1 MPYNLR
7 TMIVYCC
14 SDLIFATK
22 ISSTCDVLNVS
33 SRPARNLDMLDA
45 RLDRVDDGKDHDAV
59 TCVMVD
65 LELGD
70 FAFELIKQSVAH
82 DSKPRVIAFGPHVM
96 TGALAGAER
105 VGADAVMARGAFT
118 AQLPE
123 LVTQYG

>member
-1 MPYNLR
+1 
-7 TMIVYCC
+7 MIVYCC

-22 ISSTCDVLNVS
+22 VSSTCEVMNVS
-33 SRPARNLDMLDA
+33 ARPARNLDMLDA

-70 FAFELIKQSVAH
+70 FAFELIKRAADH
-82 DSKPRVIAFGPHVM
+82 ESKPRVIAFGPHVM

-123 LVTQYG
+123 LVAQYGS